1 MNKGTSMSD
10 WAEREVEIVLENL
23 KKSIKESDDFKY
35 SKSIYYDALKV
46 YKLIMRQRHSGYSF
60 GVLRH
65 ILKKLLNEMP
75 LSPITGADTEW
86 ITFDFMNVSGD
97 KQIFQNIRRYSLF
110 KEVYKDGTVK
120 YDDTNR
126 IVCLDIKNNER
137 YCTRAITDIVNEMF
151 PITMP
156 YEPDSEPYK
165 ILTDRI
171 CKDKDMGF
179 IVYSV
184 VTPKGETID
193 INKFFIRHNNEF
205 TELTEFEFSK
215 RFGLELT

>member
-1 MNKGTSMSD
+1 MNKGRTMSD
-10 WAEREVEIVLENL
+10 WAEREVEIVISSL
-23 KKSIKESDDFKY
+23 KKSIKEDDDFKY
-35 SKSIYYDALKV
+35 SKSVYYDALKI
-46 YKLIMRQRHSGYSF
+46 YKFIMKQEHSGYSF
-60 GVLRH
+60 GALRH
-65 ILKKLLNEMP
+65 ILKKLINEMP

-86 ITFDFMNVSGD
+86 ITCDFMNVSAD
-97 KQIFQNIRRYSLF
+97 RQIYQNIRRYSLF

-126 IVCLDIKNNER
+126 IVCLDLNDER
-137 YCTRAITDIVNEMF
+137 YCTRTITDIVNEMF

-179 IVYSV
+179 IVHSV
-184 VTPKGETID
+184 ATPKGETID

-205 TELTEFEFSK
+205 KELTEFEFSE
-215 RFGLELT
+215 RFGFELT

>member
-1 MNKGTSMSD
+1 MNKGRTMSD
-10 WAEREVEIVLENL
+10 WAEREVEIVISSL
-23 KKSIKESDDFKY
+23 KKSIKEDDDFKY
-35 SKSIYYDALKV
+35 SKSVYYDALKI
-46 YKLIMRQRHSGYSF
+46 YKFIMKQGHSGYSF
-60 GVLRH
+60 GALRH
-65 ILKKLLNEMP
+65 ILKKLINEMP
-75 LSPITGADTEW
+75 LSPITGADSEW
-86 ITFDFMNVSGD
+86 ITCDFMNVSAD
-97 KQIFQNIRRYSLF
+97 RQIYQNIRRYSLF

-120 YDDTNR
+120 YDDINR
-126 IVCLDIKNNER
+126 IVCLDLNDER
-137 YCTRAITDIVNEMF
+137 YCTRTITDIVNEMF

-215 RFGLELT
+215 RFGFELT